1 MQISNPNMFTETEVP
16 QGELIVS
23 RTDLKGTIT
32 YVNDVF
38 AMISDYD
45 EEELIGK
52 PHNIIR
58 HPDMPKS
65 IFKNL
70 WDTIKDK
77 KSWSGT
83 VKNLRKDG
91 GYYWVH
97 AEVSGVYKDGKLV
110 EYKSLRTPIEN
121 ETKKL
126 AQEKYDALKKEEEG
140 ICKIVTYI
148 STNNIKKAEKFA
160 KESGIHNENVI
171 NKILDDYL
179 L

>member
-1 MQISNPNMFTETEVP
+1 MQISNPNIFIETKVP

-70 WDTIKDK
+70 WDTIKEK
-77 KSWSGT
+77 KSWNGYI
-83 VKNLRKDG
+83 KNLRKDG
-91 GYYWVH
+91 GYYWVY
-97 AEVSGVYKDGKLV
+97 ADISGVYKDGKLV
-110 EYKSLRTPIEN
+110 EYKSIRTPIKN
-121 ETKKL
+121 EIKKL
-126 AQEKYDALKKEEEG
+126 TQKQYDTLKQEEEG
-140 ICKIVTYI
+140 ICRIVTYI
-148 STNNIKKAEKFA
+148 STSNVEKAEKYA